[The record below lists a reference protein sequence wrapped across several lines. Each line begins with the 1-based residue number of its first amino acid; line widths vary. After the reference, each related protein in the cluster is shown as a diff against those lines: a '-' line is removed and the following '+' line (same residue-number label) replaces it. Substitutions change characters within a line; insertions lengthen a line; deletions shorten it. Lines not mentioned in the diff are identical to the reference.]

1 MGGSP
6 RLWRLLNMKYTD
18 IIAER
23 HGILAQIKELKERLK
38 ELERPI
44 VEQLA
49 TAEPYCH
56 YHNPI
61 ESAANEVRKMHLKH
75 DPAHLKNLLK

>member
-1 MGGSP
+1 
-6 RLWRLLNMKYTD
+6 MKYTD

-23 HGILAQIKELKERLK
+23 HDILEKILKLKRQLK
-38 ELERPI
+38 ELDRPI